1 MMLVHHQIDE
11 PKEFAFGLEEPTEV
25 ERLLLEHQEQRGQVA
40 QL

>member
-1 MMLVHHQIDE
+1 MMLDRLQRDE
-11 PKEFAFGLEEPTEV
+11 TKGFAFGLAEASVV